1 MLECLFQLLSVGTE
15 IMSWRKNDYMTNIN
29 IANLKVGHTYKN
41 WNELCAEVGIV
52 AKTGRSRQFQEK
64 EFKRYFS
71 WTKKGHK
78 ITITEIYDEPKEKSD
93 GRKKVNKGSSK
104 KHQVHYYEEHAEI
117 ILKRKDMDYVVLID
131 LEDVEQV
138 ITKRWHIT
146 EKGYVKSTDGFS
158 LHRFVMNIE
167 KTKGLYAKDKPVVH
181 HVNHSPLDNRKSNL
195 QIMTWEDHV
204 KLHSIEGEGRV
215 RKVEKEVEEL
225 VLKLKEVLM
234 ENDIDLNSPTLAKA
248 MKHISKYGF
257 EDEKVGA

>member
-1 MLECLFQLLSVGTE
+1 MTSIDINNLTVG
-15 IMSWRKNDYMTNIN
+15 Y
-29 IANLKVGHTYKN
+29 TYKN
-41 WNELCAEVGIV
+41 WNELCAELGTV

-71 WTKKGHK
+71 WTKQGHK

-93 GRKKVNKGSSK
+93 GRKKVNKDSSK

-138 ITKRWHIT
+138 IAKRWHIT

-181 HVNHSPLDNRKSNL
+181 HINHSPLDNRKSNL

-234 ENDIDLNSPTLAKA
+234 ENDIDTDSPTLAKA
-248 MKHISKYGF
+248 LKHISKHGF
-257 EDEKVGA
+257 EDRKVGA

>member
-1 MLECLFQLLSVGTE
+1 M
-15 IMSWRKNDYMTNIN
+15 NI
-29 IANLKVGHTYKN
+29 INLTVGHTYKN
-41 WNELCAEVGIV
+41 WKELCSVLCVEPKSQSYK
-52 AKTGRSRQFQEK
+52 AKQEK
-64 EFKRYFS
+64 EFRCYFN
-71 WTKKGHK
+71 WEKQGQK
-78 ITITEIYDEPKEKSD
+78 ITVTEIYDEPKEKED

>member
-1 MLECLFQLLSVGTE
+1 
-15 IMSWRKNDYMTNIN
+15 
-29 IANLKVGHTYKN
+29 
-41 WNELCAEVGIV
+41 
-52 AKTGRSRQFQEK
+52 
-64 EFKRYFS
+64 
-71 WTKKGHK
+71 
-78 ITITEIYDEPKEKSD
+78 
-93 GRKKVNKGSSK
+93 
-104 KHQVHYYEEHAEI
+104 
-117 ILKRKDMDYVVLID
+117 MDYVVLID

-257 EDEKVGA
+257 EDEKVGAQCVGYAVNRELHSKDATYHDFTRRKGGRGSGNIVSKVQEQ